1 MRHLFRSIV
10 RNNSSEQG
18 NKAKKPLQFGQ
29 YYSNWSPYKP
39 YEFTPSEMDL
49 RQTTHVYYSFIGI
62 DKKTCRLYLMDKFSD
77 TEIINRKLGKKHK
90 SQGSIME
97 FNSLRHDTNDNIHLL
112 TQNLPEESDYL
123 NELGQKSHSFKL
135 VMSIGGWSQ
144 AESFHKLAH
153 SSECLNTFVESCVD
167 MMIANG
173 FDGVDIDWEY
183 PKNKKEYLAYA
194 TIFKKLREAF
204 DGLEQQIF
212 EKNYNKNK
220 RWFHLST
227 AIPCD
232 IDILKELYLKEI
244 EPFVDGF
251 NLMAYD
257 LSGEWSQKTAY
268 QSNLYSYDSNSKDSN
283 DIDFVVSFLLK
294 NLKINSKKI
303 ILGVPLYGR
312 SFTNVE
318 TKDQQEVIG
327 ADFDGVDNWFDKN
340 SPGVWPTKEIY
351 KLTGYNFFHDKKA
364 IASYLYNQHKK
375 HLIVF
380 DDYACIKAKGEYINQ
395 RKLGGGF
402 FWEAN
407 GDVIV
412 KGHSRLSFALCDDH
426 NLYFNKAHLE
436 SIWET
441 QSMKDYYTSRVELFQ
456 DHTLNSQSQKI
467 AQLLDH

>member
-1 MRHLFRSIV
+1 MKHLLSGIGTK
-10 RNNSSEQG
+10 NYAEQ
-18 NKAKKPLQFGQ
+18 KQKDKEPLQFGQ

-39 YEFTPSEMDL
+39 YEFTPSEMNL
-49 RQTTHVYYSFIGI
+49 RQTTHIYYSFIGI

-77 TEIINRKLGKKHK
+77 TEFTNKKLRKKNN
-90 SQGSIME
+90 SQGLIME
-97 FNSLRHDTNDNIHLL
+97 FNSLRLGIDEDNHLL
-112 TQNLPEESDYL
+112 DLHNPDKSKEVNQES
-123 NELGQKSHSFKL
+123 NNFKL

-167 MMIANG
+167 MMLANG

-183 PKNKKEYLAYA
+183 PKNKKEYQAYA

-204 DGLEQQIF
+204 DCLEQDIMG
-212 EKNYNKNK
+212 KNYNKNK
-220 RWFHLST
+220 RWFHIST

-232 IDILKELYLKEI
+232 IEILKELHLKEI
-244 EPFVDGF
+244 EPLVDGF

-268 QSNLYSYDSNSKDSN
+268 QSNLYSYESDNEDSN
-283 DIDFVVSFLLK
+283 DINSVVSFLLRD
-294 NLKINSKKI
+294 LKIESKKI

-312 SFTNVE
+312 SFTNVD
-318 TKDQQEVIG
+318 TKNQQGVIG

-351 KLTGYNFFHDKKA
+351 KLKGYNFFHDKKA
-364 IASYLYNQHKK
+364 IASYLYNPHKK

-380 DDYACIKAKGEYINQ
+380 DDYACIKAKGDYINQ
-395 RKLGGGF
+395 QKLGGGF

-412 KGHSRLSFALCDDH
+412 NGHSRLSFALSDNH
-426 NLYFNKAHLE
+426 NLYFDKRGLK

-441 QSMKDYYTSRVELFQ
+441 QSMKDYYANKVELYQ
-456 DHTLNSQSQKI
+456 DHTLNKQSQKI
-467 AQLLDH
+467 AHMLDH